1 MRISDWSSDVCSSDL
16 TASLGCLH
24 DILASNNISDT
35 ANAAGSWRFRGMAG
49 EVFDVEAARRFS
61 DARGRTGSPAP
72 GGGDEFCYYYG
83 CCGSAEPIGEVIL
96 LAARRN
102 RPMRIFEHRMTLW
115 SVGLAELN
123 DDSGNLPVNP
133 TFRYL

>member
-61 DARGRTGSPAP
+61 DARGRTGSPAQ
-72 GGGDEFCYYYG
+72 GGGDECCSYYG
-83 CCGSAEPIGEVIL
+83 CCGSAEPIGQVVLPDAKRPRL
-96 LAARRN
+96 LRLRSEERR
-102 RPMRIFEHRMTLW
+102 
-115 SVGLAELN
+115 VGKECVGTSRSRWA
-123 DDSGNLPVNP
+123 P
-133 TFRYL
+133 